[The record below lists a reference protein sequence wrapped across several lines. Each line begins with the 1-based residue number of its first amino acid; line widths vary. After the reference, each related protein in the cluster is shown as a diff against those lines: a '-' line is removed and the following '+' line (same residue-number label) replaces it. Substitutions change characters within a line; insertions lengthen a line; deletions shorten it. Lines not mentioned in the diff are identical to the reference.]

1 MKFFNSHPRI
11 EHPVWKLTQRWG
23 LCLLLFSIVDYP
35 PPPFWS
41 NLRTG
46 ENFVVSSRHR
56 RLWTWSNFP
65 ETPGQIPLAYRKKWW
80 LLFFWGGGKFAAN
93 SQTQRLPQPSQPHR
107 VNSTV
112 TLLNESFL
120 GRLQVGHILVF
131 FRQGF
136 HRRETR
142 HLHCVESK
150 IKNKQTT
157 VCKDVYGPKVSIQ
170 TSVKDNDTAFF
181 AA

>member
-1 MKFFNSHPRI
+1 MSFLEVGKVLHQLVNLRSTKTPRVKVAYNYMYSIYPWNQMTLRFDSKRRKQFSMKLFNSQTRI

-35 PPPFWS
+35 PPLWS

-80 LLFFWGGGKFAAN
+80 LLFFGVDGWEICRKF
-93 SQTQRLPQPSQPHR
+93 P
-107 VNSTV
+107 NST
-112 TLLNESFL
+112 TSSTF
-120 GRLQVGHILVF
+120 
-131 FRQGF
+131 
-136 HRRETR
+136 
-142 HLHCVESK
+142 
-150 IKNKQTT
+150 TT
-157 VCKDVYGPKVSIQ
+157 TPS
-170 TSVKDNDTAFF
+170 
-181 AA
+181 